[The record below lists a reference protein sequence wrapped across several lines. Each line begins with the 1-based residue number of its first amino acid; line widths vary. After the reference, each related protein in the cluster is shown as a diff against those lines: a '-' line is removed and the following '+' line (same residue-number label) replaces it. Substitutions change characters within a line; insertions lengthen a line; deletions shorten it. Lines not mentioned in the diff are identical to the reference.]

1 MLKKVIWSPSAEKD
15 FELILDYLQLKWNQ
29 KIINSFINKIDDN
42 INLIL
47 EDYKIFPVI
56 NEELQIRKS
65 VISKQ
70 NTLYYREKSG
80 TLEIVRLFDSRQDP
94 NKLKFNT
101 KKH

>member
-56 NEELQIRKS
+56 NDELQIRKS

>member
-15 FELILDYLQLKWNQ
+15 FELILDYLQLKWNN

-80 TLEIVRLFDSRQDP
+80 NLEIVRLFDSRQDP

>member
-15 FELILDYLQLKWNQ
+15 FELILDYLQLKWNH
-29 KIINSFINKIDDN
+29 KIVNSLINKIDDN

-56 NEELQIRKS
+56 NDELQIRKS

-94 NKLKFNT
+94 YKLKFNT